1 MTGDLDHFDQRILFD
16 HRNAL
21 EERTTFD
28 VSDLF
33 LSLLET
39 AWTVAVSFEGIINV
53 VEDVQNYT
61 FGSKHGSR
69 WRKKTVSRCCKG
81 T

>member
-1 MTGDLDHFDQRILFD
+1 MSKSDGVRHGSRDNIGPIKIELRI
-16 HRNAL
+16 AL

-39 AWTVAVSFEGIINV
+39 AWIEL
-53 VEDVQNYT
+53 
-61 FGSKHGSR
+61 
-69 WRKKTVSRCCKG
+69 
-81 T
+81 